1 MSPKTP
7 SVHLEHFIAQSKNK
21 AKENQLFLEKLR
33 KRKPGD
39 LDNVTLAL
47 HHKAFD
53 HIDCLDCANCCKTTS
68 PIVIDRDID
77 RLARRLKMKPS
88 QVVDAYLR
96 LDEDGDYVFT
106 QAPCPFLMPDN
117 YCMVYEDR
125 PRACREYPHTDRK
138 RFHQILKLTY
148 KNTMVCPAVLEVVD
162 GLKEK
167 YSQ

>member
-1 MSPKTP
+1 MSHKPP
-7 SVHLEHFIAQSKNK
+7 SVNLEHFNAQSKNK
-21 AKENQLFLEKLR
+21 SKENKLFLEKLR

-39 LDNVTLAL
+39 LDNATLGL
-47 HHKAFD
+47 HQKAFA
-53 HIDCLDCANCCKTTS
+53 HMDCLDCANCCKTTS

-77 RLARRLKMKPS
+77 RLSKRLKMKPS
-88 QVVDAYLR
+88 QVVDMYLR
-96 LDEDGDYVFT
+96 LDEDGDYVFR
-106 QAPCPFLMPDN
+106 QAPCPFLLPDN

-148 KNTMVCPAVLEVVD
+148 KNTLVCPAVLEVVE